1 MNANEF
7 ISIDDNANIGEEEL
21 TDEAII
27 NLIKSNEMELEEQ
40 EEQEESLQPK
50 VSILEAINSLDQ
62 IMTFIKDLPENFTTE
77 IGNISVLKNLKNQIK
92 SFYKNSKKQT
102 SLNNWLGI

>member
-1 MNANEF
+1 MNADEF
-7 ISIDDNANIGEEEL
+7 ISIDDNTNIGEVEL

-27 NLIKSNEMELEEQ
+27 NLVKSNETELEEQEQ

-62 IMTFIKDLPENFTTE
+62 IMAFIKDPPKDFTTE
-77 IGNISVLKNLKNQIK
+77 INNVVVLKNLKSQIK

-102 SLNNWLGI
+102 SLDNWL